1 MDVAGDLVAV
11 VFLIVAQKML
21 DRREKPVKPQDATN
35 NRSSGFAAEQRIFG
49 NLFEVAAAKRI
60 ALDV

>member
-21 DRREKPVKPQDATN
+21 DRRVQPVKRLDATN

-49 NLFEVAAAKRI
+49 
-60 ALDV
+60 